1 MYTAKDAREDAKAY
15 HNDEEQKIR
24 IATEDLVK
32 YILESVKT
40 AAKGGRYTFR
50 IRKPKNEIETRYL
63 SNTLRDLGYTLSKC
77 PKNPNMIVIGWEK

>member
-15 HNDEEQKIR
+15 HDDEEQKIR

-40 AAKGGRYTFR
+40 AAKGGRYTYL
-50 IRKPKNEIETRYL
+50 IRRPKNEIENRYL
-63 SNTLRDLGYTLSKC
+63 SNALRDLGYTLTKYSQ
-77 PKNPNMIVIGWEK
+77 NPNMIVIGWRK